1 MGKTAV
7 EQNFH
12 DIMEPLVG
20 FGLQKYHIKSF
31 ETRGLLR
38 ESAAGILYAGQST
51 KVKELLYAF
60 QDGALSSCILMFNM
74 QEANIASDVA
84 KFYAERYKLSG
95 KIGDM
100 YMFEAPDQ
108 SFSVAVSTN
117 QEMGLHAMYLRNN
130 EGELLN

>member
-20 FGLQKYHIKSF
+20 FGLQKYQIKSF

-38 ESAAGILYAGQST
+38 ESAGGILYSGQST
-51 KVKELLYAF
+51 KVRELLYAF
-60 QDGALSSCILMFNM
+60 QDGELNSCILMFNM
-74 QEANIASDVA
+74 QEINIASDVA
-84 KFYAERYKLSG
+84 RFYAERYKLSG

-117 QEMGLHAMYLRNN
+117 QEMGLHAMYLRNQKK
-130 EGELLN
+130 EILN